1 MAQAPD
7 RRLRNF
13 VIFACLTASSLLIA
27 HSINAFVADTLNPIP
42 EALATSQAS
51 GLAGSAV
58 PVSYSPAQS
67 AEDLRRSGLFVL
79 PPPPQEPR
87 NQNGSAGPAGA
98 PVRASLGAAS
108 KIRLIGV
115 VMGDQRGI
123 FAIVEEQSSK
133 NQALYRL
140 HDRIPDLGEVTDIQ
154 RNSIVIRQGNL
165 EELVGLSLPDKPFTP
180 GTGAPTP
187 PSPAAA
193 AARTPASGPILKQVV
208 DRREVEQAMNDLPK
222 LMTQAR
228 AVPHMV
234 NGAINGFRLDYVAPA
249 SFYEKIGVQTGDVLQ
264 RVNGVDIR
272 DPGTVLSLLQQLKN
286 EEVVKLD
293 IIRNNQRSTV
303 TYELR

>member
-1 MAQAPD
+1 
-7 RRLRNF
+7 
-13 VIFACLTASSLLIA
+13 
-27 HSINAFVADTLNPIP
+27 
-42 EALATSQAS
+42 
-51 GLAGSAV
+51 
-58 PVSYSPAQS
+58 
-67 AEDLRRSGLFVL
+67 
-79 PPPPQEPR
+79 
-87 NQNGSAGPAGA
+87 
-98 PVRASLGAAS
+98 LGAAA

-115 VMGDQRGI
+115 VMGEQRGV
-123 FAIVEEQSSK
+123 FAIVEEQTSK

-165 EELVGLSLPDKPFTP
+165 EELVGLSLPDKPFAP
-180 GTGAPTP
+180 GNSASTP
-187 PSPAAA
+187 PSPALSAS
-193 AARTPASGPILKQVV
+193 RTPAASPLLKQVV

-228 AVPHMV
+228 AVPNMV
-234 NGAINGFRLDYVAPA
+234 NGAINGFRLDYIAPS

-272 DPGTVLSLLQQLKN
+272 DPGTILSLLQQLKN